1 MKSTRPVTL
10 CHCKGPNFG
19 DSLNPLIFER
29 VLGVPVKSC
38 YKQPLKARVLG
49 IGTIIGN
56 KLLRPRKSWVRVC
69 LYHFLSPLHV
79 FSSGITG
86 DWSSSAAA
94 PLRKMICHAVRG
106 QLTKEQLIALG
117 VLDAETAVAM
127 GDAGLLAPFLLE
139 KKPAKQYACAIV
151 PHVADQGLPSVQ
163 QLHST
168 LKHSIVINVRDNPL
182 KVLEQLAA
190 SDLILASAMHGLIV
204 ADALGIPNQ
213 WVRFS
218 EHPQIGGKG
227 GRFKFHDYYSIFP
240 GYQPAPIEPEAVLRT
255 FLPEL
260 FINQFDPRMACVQ
273 RAQQGLLRAAEKM
286 KEELEK
292 TRE

>member
-1 MKSTRPVTL
+1 MKNTRPVTL

-29 VLGVPVKSC
+29 VLGMPIKSC

-49 IGTIIGN
+49 IGTIIG
-56 KLLRPRKSWVRVC
+56 KGLLRPRESWVRKC

-86 DWSSSAAA
+86 DWSSGAVA
-94 PLRKMICHAVRG
+94 PMRKMICHAVRG
-106 QLTKEQLIALG
+106 ELTKEQLIALG
-117 VLDAETAVAM
+117 VLDAHADVVL
-127 GDAGLLAPFLLE
+127 GDAGLLASFLLE

-227 GRFKFHDYYSIFP
+227 GRFKFHDYYSIYP
-240 GYQPAPIEPEAVLRT
+240 DYPHEPIEPDAVLRT
-255 FLPEL
+255 FFPEM
-260 FINQFDPRMACVQ
+260 FINQFDPRTACV
-273 RAQQGLLRAAEKM
+273 RATQQALLGAAEKM
-286 KEELEK
+286 KEELES
-292 TRE
+292 R

>member
-1 MKSTRPVTL
+1 MKTTRPVTL

-19 DSLNPLIFER
+19 DSLNPFIFER
-29 VLGVPVKSC
+29 VLGMPVKSC

-49 IGTIIGN
+49 IGTIIG
-56 KLLRPRKSWVRVC
+56 KGLLRPRESVYRKC
-69 LYHFLSPLHV
+69 LYHFLSPLQV

-86 DWSSSAAA
+86 DWSSDAVA

-106 QLTKEQLIALG
+106 ELTREQLIALG
-117 VLDAETAVAM
+117 ILDAQADVVL
-127 GDAGLLAPFLLE
+127 GDAGLLTSFLLE
-139 KKPAKQYACAIV
+139 KIPAKQYACAIV

-168 LKHSIVINVRDNPL
+168 LKHSIVINLRDNPL

-218 EHPQIGGKG
+218 DHPQIGGKG

-240 GYQPAPIEPEAVLRT
+240 GYQPAPIEPDDILRT
-255 FLPEL
+255 FFPEA
-260 FINQFDPRMACVQ
+260 FMSQFDPRTACV
-273 RAQQGLLRAAEKM
+273 RKTQQGLLRAAEKM
-286 KEELEK
+286 KAELELG
-292 TRE
+292 

>member
-1 MKSTRPVTL
+1 MKPHRPVTL

-29 VLGVPVKSC
+29 VLGMPVKSC

-49 IGTIIGN
+49 IGTIIG
-56 KLLRPRKSWVRVC
+56 KGLLRPRKSLLRAG

-86 DWSSSAAA
+86 DWSSGEAA
-94 PLRKMICHAVRG
+94 PMRKMICHAVRG
-106 QLTKEQLIALG
+106 ELTKEQLIALG
-117 VLDAETAVAM
+117 VLAAQADVVL

-151 PHVADQGLPSVQ
+151 PHVADQGLPSVLQ
-163 QLHST
+163 MHNT

-190 SDLILASAMHGLIV
+190 SELILASAMHGLIV

-227 GRFKFHDYYSIFP
+227 GRFKYHDYYSIYP
-240 GYQPAPIEPEAVLRT
+240 NYLHEPIEPDAVLRT

-260 FINQFDPRMACVQ
+260 FINQFDPRKACVQ
-273 RAQQGLLRAAEKM
+273 RAQQALLRAAEKM
-286 KEELEK
+286 KAELE
-292 TRE
+292 RG